1 MLSLKTCLTNIAN
14 WIKGVDDYIVE
25 TGTEGI
31 WTYEKYK
38 NGIVK
43 CYGLAN
49 NIATNGLTQSYQT
62 YYASGLQV
70 ATVPTWITNVLSID
84 ATLTHANTVAW
95 LSHINYSNHNITCIV
110 DREQP
115 SNFTFSMFINLIG
128 TWGGTTN
135 LLKVLWRW
143 SYA

>member
-38 NGIVK
+38 NGVVK
-43 CYGLAN
+43 CYGLS
-49 NIATNGLTQSYQT
+49 NIISTNGLTQSYQI
-62 YYASGLQV
+62 YYSSVLQV

-84 ATLTHANTVAW
+84 ATLTNANSVSW
-95 LSHINYSNHNITCIV
+95 ISSINYSNHNITCRL

-115 SNFTFSMFINLIG
+115 SDFTFSMFINFIG
-128 TWGGTTN
+128 TWGGATN
-135 LLKVLWRW
+135 
-143 SYA
+143 